1 MSLANVC
8 KKTKQEVCDDHWD
21 QFQWWLF
28 FWKFLDLFVSITST
42 DAPET
47 ALKEVFPKIKFFK
60 EKVSQKSDK

>member
-1 MSLANVC
+1 MMAVFLKISWSVC
-8 KKTKQEVCDDHWD
+8 KHNIK
-21 QFQWWLF
+21 
-28 FWKFLDLFVSITST
+28 